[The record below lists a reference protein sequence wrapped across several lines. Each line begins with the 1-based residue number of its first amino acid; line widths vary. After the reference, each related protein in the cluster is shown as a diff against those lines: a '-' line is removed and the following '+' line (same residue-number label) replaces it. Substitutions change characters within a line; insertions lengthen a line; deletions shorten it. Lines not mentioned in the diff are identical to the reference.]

1 MEVLKI
7 KTLSFAAA
15 QWAYDNELNESFE
28 SAMDD
33 TPSNR
38 TRLVE
43 QFVTHANFKA
53 AVAAQFDDEW
63 IADLIGEPVHS
74 WAIDF
79 VGIELG
85 NLA

>member
-1 MEVLKI
+1 M
-7 KTLSFAAA
+7 
-15 QWAYDNELNESFE
+15 YNELDFDDCTTTADECE
-28 SAMDD
+28 GAMDD
-33 TPSNR
+33 TELNR

-43 QFVTHANFKA
+43 KFVTHANFLA

-85 NLA
+85 NLAS

>member
-1 MEVLKI
+1 MEVLRI

-15 QWAYDNELNESFE
+15 QWAYENELDESFE

-33 TPSNR
+33 TELNR

-43 QFVTHANFKA
+43 RFVTHANFKA

-63 IADLIGEPVHS
+63 LANLIGEPVHS
-74 WAIDF
+74 WAVDF